1 MIGLTWTVE
10 DDGNDE
16 LTEAPRPLLTTWH
29 YLRNSLRRCWRTWL
43 ALSLVGALLGLG
55 AVVLAP
61 PHSAGTVTLLMAHP
75 ASIDG
80 PDGMAMDVSL
90 LNTDEVAKRTVD
102 QLGLNLTPAEFR
114 STVAANPVTT
124 QILSIAVSGQDDAS
138 VVARAQALV
147 NQYLAF
153 RSTQL
158 RSLSGGL
165 ISGYE
170 TRIASMQDQVK
181 TLTSQ
186 YGELSQRGAAGQSQA
201 FEILS
206 RRADLNSQITSMQRA
221 IEDATLQ
228 TEAAIDSTHVID
240 SPRAEVTSARR
251 AMVLA
256 VGSGLIA
263 GAGLGVGLVLFRA
276 LVSDRLRRRQDV
288 GIALGAPVR
297 FSVVSKGP
305 RDNRFGRVGR
315 WFRPRQV
322 WRGDDLETL
331 ARGLESALKSSS
343 GSRNGSSSRLTA
355 SASMNGLVAA
365 VATSTGTRAANGA
378 GANGT
383 APHLGATAKRRLRPH
398 AYAAT
403 LLAHADTPEPANI
416 EATRGALEVSGGSF
430 FASARSDGPA
440 NSVAVAAICSA
451 AAAADVIH
459 AAATR
464 LRERGLTV
472 FLVDLSRSGA
482 LAERMTQHR
491 DHGDHGLPAPG
502 IWRPSGLPRLALGP
516 RGFAGN
522 AVTHLPADVRRGGWD
537 TSDVVLALVEVDPGI
552 EATHLASWVELV
564 VPLVAAGRSTAEL
577 LETTG
582 ELVRAASLRLPFA
595 MMVGADGTDESLGL
609 LGPVHG
615 GED

>member
-1 MIGLTWTVE
+1 MIGVTWTVE
-10 DDGNDE
+10 DDRNDE

-61 PHSAGTVTLLMAHP
+61 PHSTGTVTLLMAHP

-80 PDGMAMDVSL
+80 PDGMATDVSL

-102 QLGLNLTPAEFR
+102 ELGLNLTPAEFR
-114 STVAANPVTT
+114 STVAAKPVTT

-138 VVARAQALV
+138 VVARTQALV
-147 NQYLAF
+147 NHYLAF

-181 TLTSQ
+181 ALTSQ
-186 YGELSQRGAAGQSQA
+186 YGELSQRGAGGQSQA
-201 FEILS
+201 LEILT
-206 RRADLNSQITSMQRA
+206 RRADLNSQIASMQRA

-228 TEAAIDSTHVID
+228 TQAAIDSTHVID

-251 AMVLA
+251 TMVLA

-263 GAGLGVGLVLFRA
+263 GAGFGVGLVLFRA

-305 RDNRFGRVGR
+305 PDNRFGRVGR
-315 WFRPRQV
+315 WFRPRHV
-322 WRGDDLETL
+322 WRGDDLEAL

-343 GSRNGSSSRLTA
+343 GSGNGSSRLRA

-403 LLAHADTPEPANI
+403 LLAHVDTPESADI

-430 FASARSDGPA
+430 FSTARSVGPA

-451 AAAADVIH
+451 ATAADVIH

-464 LRERGLTV
+464 LRERGFTV

-482 LAERMTQHR
+482 LVERMTQHR
-491 DHGDHGLPAPG
+491 DHGVHRLPAPG
-502 IWRPSGLPRLALGP
+502 IWRPSGLPRLAIGP

-522 AVTHLPADVRRGGWD
+522 AVTHLPPDVRRGGWD

-552 EATHLASWVELV
+552 EATHLASWVEQV

-615 GED
+615 GEA